1 MPHGCPTSERHHGH
15 KADLALPPELE
26 YQRQHG
32 NGDQDGDGSRW
43 PSELLTTLIA
53 KRLTWTGLQESRDEQ
68 WWIRDGLGMGN
79 NVHGNGELG
88 MDWEWG
94 VGVGME
100 NGRGLQQGRQL
111 FFLLHLLCL
120 PEWHEWCA

>member
-43 PSELLTTLIA
+43 PSELLTTLN
-53 KRLTWTGLQESRDEQ
+53 RQETDMDR
-68 WWIRDGLGMGN
+68 
-79 NVHGNGELG
+79 VAGE
-88 MDWEWG
+88 
-94 VGVGME
+94 
-100 NGRGLQQGRQL
+100 
-111 FFLLHLLCL
+111 
-120 PEWHEWCA
+120 